1 MSGGIDRHNN
11 RDDLTCT
18 RGETRVRRE
27 VYKAAKKW
35 VHGEENEMEEVD
47 GSAVKKIESGTRPD
61 RGGTVGGVSKRVIK
75 SHPHSASPPSVDVS
89 RFIY

>member
-1 MSGGIDRHNN
+1 
-11 RDDLTCT
+11 
-18 RGETRVRRE
+18 
-27 VYKAAKKW
+27 
-35 VHGEENEMEEVD
+35 MEEVD